1 MNPRLARTT
10 VSTLANRSGIAA
22 RRGRTRHRHS
32 GHDIADMTLQ
42 IFDTMT
48 RRKTAFVARTP
59 GEVSMYVCGPTV
71 YDVPHLGHGRTALTF
86 DTMRRYLEWCGLTVT
101 LASNITDID
110 DKIVARAQSEGRA
123 EADVA
128 AEFTAAYDEQ
138 MRRLGVLVPHTQPH
152 ATHFIPQMIDVIGT
166 LISKGAAYVI
176 DGKGV
181 YFAVEAAP
189 GYGRLAGRNLSQL
202 ADDAGA
208 RVEVDPEKRSPLD
221 FALWKAARPGEPR
234 WATPWGDG
242 RPGWHTECV
251 AMSLAALGGGFD
263 IHGGGDDLVFPHHQ
277 NEWAQ
282 VTASGEQFARY
293 WVHSA
298 MVNVGSQKMAK
309 SLGNF
314 TNLAEAI
321 DAAGARAVRLL
332 ALQTHYRRAMEMSH
346 DALEAARSAVGR
358 LDAFARRMAAAGITG
373 EREIGTRK
381 TDFEAVS
388 TGRIDGEAV
397 SSFVAAMDDDF
408 ATPTALDVVFRLV
421 RSANTALDE
430 TRRTDAERE
439 TGTALELL
447 AVLGIE
453 VGDRDGDS
461 DIGEHFSDAEVEAL
475 LAQRSQARA
484 TRDFAAADQI
494 RDDLAAAGVVVS
506 DGATG
511 ATWHRAPMTAR
522 RIQRSGA
529 ASPR

>member
-1 MNPRLARTT
+1 
-10 VSTLANRSGIAA
+10 
-22 RRGRTRHRHS
+22 
-32 GHDIADMTLQ
+32 MTLQ

-48 RRKTAFVARTP
+48 RRKTAFAPRTP

-86 DTMRRYLEWCGLTVT
+86 DTIRRYFEWCGLTVT
-101 LASNITDID
+101 LASNVTDID
-110 DKIVARAQSEGRA
+110 DKIVARAQGEGRA

-138 MRRLGVLVPHTQPH
+138 MRRLGVLAPHSQPH
-152 ATHFIPQMIDVIGT
+152 ATHFISEMIDVIDT
-166 LISKGAAYVI
+166 LVSIGAAYDI
-176 DGKGV
+176 GGKGV
-181 YFAVEAAP
+181 YFAVDAAP
-189 GYGRLAGRNLSQL
+189 GYGRLAGRTLSQL

-208 RVEVDPEKRSPLD
+208 RIEVDPDKRSPLD
-221 FALWKAARPGEPR
+221 FALWKAARPGEPH

-251 AMSLAALGGGFD
+251 AMSLAALGPGFD

-282 VTASGEQFARY
+282 VTASGDQFARY

-314 TNLAEAI
+314 TNLTEAI

-332 ALQTHYRRAMEMSH
+332 ALQTHYRRAMEMGSE
-346 DALEAARSAVGR
+346 ALEAARNAVGR
-358 LDAFARRMAAAGITG
+358 LDAFARRMATAGVAAERDIGIG
-373 EREIGTRK
+373 RADI
-381 TDFEAVS
+381 EAVS
-388 TGRIDGEAV
+388 IGHVDADAV
-397 SSFVAAMDDDF
+397 ASFVAAMDDDF
-408 ATPTALDVVFRLV
+408 ATPSALDVVFRLV

-430 TRRTDAERE
+430 MRRSDAERAA
-439 TGTALELL
+439 GTALGLL

-453 VGDRDGDS
+453 VGEGDGDS
-461 DIGEHFSDAEVEAL
+461 ANGDHLSDAEVEL
-475 LAQRSQARA
+475 MLARRSEARA
-484 TRDFAAADQI
+484 ARDFAAADQI

-511 ATWHRAPMTAR
+511 ATWHRVR
-522 RIQRSGA
+522 DL
-529 ASPR
+529 